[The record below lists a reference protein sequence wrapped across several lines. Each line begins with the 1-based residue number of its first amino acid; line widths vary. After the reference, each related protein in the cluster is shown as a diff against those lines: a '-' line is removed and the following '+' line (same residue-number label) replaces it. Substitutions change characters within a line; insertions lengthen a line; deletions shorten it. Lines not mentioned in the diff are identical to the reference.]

1 MVTVLKDG
9 LADNYLERTP
19 LKSLQTITQM
29 SRQLWPGNR
38 GVLNYRTNVQTV
50 VEQQSLPR
58 ERVAESSQCMKEACR
73 FSQHPVG
80 VLSPSKVR

>member
-19 LKSLQTITQM
+19 LKSLQTITQV

-38 GVLNYRTNVQTV
+38 RVFNYRTNVQTV
-50 VEQQSLPR
+50 VEHQSSPG
-58 ERVAESSQCMKEACR
+58 EQVAESSQCKKELCR
-73 FSQHPVG
+73 F
-80 VLSPSKVR
+80 

>member
-1 MVTVLKDG
+1 MVTVLEDG

-38 GVLNYRTNVQTV
+38 GVLNYRRNVQTV
-50 VEQQSLPR
+50 VERQSLSG
-58 ERVAESSQCMKEACR
+58 ERVAESSQCVKESCR
-73 FSQHPVG
+73 F
-80 VLSPSKVR
+80 